1 MRRTFSVDLYGVNI
15 SAEPHPDGTYE
26 SLIKRMFEE
35 KSPVTIWGERN
46 ALLTEVHWLRG
57 KNSAVRTSAY
67 GVISTFTDIDVDAPW
82 LNRVTGKAAEDTD
95 TRKIVIPDSLR
106 PHLAQF
112 LFYFDLKKHLMVFQ
126 GDSRMP
132 KRTGGYKR
140 YVLTP
145 VHMKNYLERIFA
157 RPTVKGD
164 LKAINVTIVPDP
176 DSVTTILA
184 HKNIREITMLVTTPN
199 SDNIAAE
206 RGKVRQ
212 RLKALNARRRVETYT
227 AQDDNEG
234 IEPDEQMIKLA
245 KVAALDG
252 KVTAR
257 VATNE
262 GVVALST
269 DKKPLS
275 RRVTIDTDIEP
286 EETSIRRGAEDLA
299 SKIKDN

>member
-1 MRRTFSVDLYGVNI
+1 MRRTFSVDLYAMNI

-26 SLIKRMFEE
+26 SLIKRMFDE
-35 KSPVTIWGERN
+35 KTPIKIWGERN
-46 ALLTEVHWLRG
+46 ALLTEVHWRRK
-57 KNSAVRTSAY
+57 KNSETRTAAY
-67 GVISTFTDIDVDAPW
+67 GVISTYTDIDVDAPW
-82 LNRVTGKAAEDTD
+82 LNKRTGKAAEDTE
-95 TRKIVIPDSLR
+95 TRRIVIPDSLR

-112 LFYFDLKKHLMVFQ
+112 LFYFDLKRHLFVFQ

-145 VHMKNYLERIFA
+145 VHVKNHLERIFVL
-157 RPTVKGD
+157 PSVKGD
-164 LKAINVTIVPDP
+164 LKSINVTVVPDP
-176 DSVTTILA
+176 DTVTQILR
-184 HKNIREITMLVTTPN
+184 HENIREITMMVTTPN

-206 RGKVRQ
+206 RGRVRQ
-212 RLKALNARRRVETYT
+212 RLQALNARRRVEIYT
-227 AQDDNEG
+227 AQDDSEG
-234 IEPDEQMIKLA
+234 IEPDEQMVKLA

-269 DKKPLS
+269 DKKPLL
-275 RRVTIDTDIEP
+275 RRVTVDTDIEP
-286 EETSIRRGAEDLA
+286 ESVSIRRGAEDLT
-299 SKIKDN
+299 SNVKDD